1 MFFYN
6 NNAMPQRKHDCVRLD
21 WAAERHTM
29 EAQVKRHT
37 SWGSPRKHQSYQID
51 NGTLMSI
58 RLHFYVCMNNLNC
71 IYIMIILSQV

>member
-1 MFFYN
+1 MS
-6 NNAMPQRKHDCVRLD
+6 QRKHDCVRLD

-58 RLHFYVCMNNLNC
+58 RLHFMYK
-71 IYIMIILSQV
+71 